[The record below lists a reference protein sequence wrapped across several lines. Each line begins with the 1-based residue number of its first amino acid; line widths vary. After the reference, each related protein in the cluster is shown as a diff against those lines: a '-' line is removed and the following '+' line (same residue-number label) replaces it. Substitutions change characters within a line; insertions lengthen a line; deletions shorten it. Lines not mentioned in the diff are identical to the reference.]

1 MQLSEYIE
9 SILPL
14 IKASRRFRSKN
25 SPAAKHV
32 RYLYGQAF
40 YGFDE
45 YAKRKASV
53 EAKRLYSSRGFTDNL
68 SQQSVSNQVKFD
80 PKGRKKGDFHLE
92 HVFTGSG
99 FREAVENLTEEEL
112 TVENIET
119 IVKEKFICAWILKTE
134 DAELDKAGYRSNRPE
149 NPIDAYAEVG
159 IILED

>member
-14 IKASRRFRSKN
+14 IRASRKFRSKN
-25 SPAAKHV
+25 SHAANHV

-53 EAKRLYSSRGFTDNL
+53 E
-68 SQQSVSNQVKFD
+68 
-80 PKGRKKGDFHLE
+80 
-92 HVFTGSG
+92 
-99 FREAVENLTEEEL
+99 
-112 TVENIET
+112 NIET
-119 IVKEKFICAWILKTE
+119 IVNEKFICAWILKTE
-134 DAELDKAGYRSNRPE
+134 DAELDKAGYRSKRPE
-149 NPIDAYAEVG
+149 NPIDAYTEVG